1 LDVGLKNQY
10 SELTVS
16 AKTQIEHQIVYEVD
30 ATRKDDRR
38 EKLYVDVEIALL
50 VRRISYTPTMVG
62 IMPEQNRFQ

>member
-1 LDVGLKNQY
+1 MDVGLKNQY